1 MKNIFQP
8 VPQIHFLL
16 LMFDTISAASPVFY
30 SLTFGPLSDW
40 HKCIL
45 LPWNFSVGEDNL
57 QRYTAA
63 EWRIFPLFLFF
74 FFLLMPRLN
83 GNSLGCVLGGCAE
96 HAVVM
101 IDKKERGHRRRHRTP
116 ITLPART
123 SYWKAQGSDC
133 TCILVFEHIFIM
145 LNKVEVKDIKE
156 TCALVQQ
163 VFLKLQ
169 TPVGIWVSATAPTGT
184 KQRWLHRPQAP
195 SFFVSCRRLNVH

>member
-1 MKNIFQP
+1 MVFSLWWCCLRIKWKLHLQNNQTSIINCSRCCFFVAADTKTGATLQSTHRRNMKNIFQP

-74 FFLLMPRLN
+74 FFSFWCLVLM
-83 GNSLGCVLGGCAE
+83 
-96 HAVVM
+96 
-101 IDKKERGHRRRHRTP
+101 
-116 ITLPART
+116 
-123 SYWKAQGSDC
+123 
-133 TCILVFEHIFIM
+133 
-145 LNKVEVKDIKE
+145 
-156 TCALVQQ
+156 
-163 VFLKLQ
+163 
-169 TPVGIWVSATAPTGT
+169 ATAWAAFLGAVLSM
-184 KQRWLHRPQAP
+184 QLSW
-195 SFFVSCRRLNVH
+195 